1 MGAAPEPPAPRTI
14 AAVCA
19 EIGDRHGF
27 ALQPWNVEW
36 ADTLVAAWNDPA
48 IAEWNPV
55 PPEPTIGLAQSWIWG
70 TASQNEA
77 SVGID
82 VVMVEMSSGE
92 VAGEIG
98 LQIDPSQGVG
108 EFGFWIASDFRGRG
122 AAKTLCAF
130 ATDLAASLELS
141 GLVALVDPAN
151 DVAIGLLE
159 SLAWP
164 ELPTK
169 SERRA
174 FAYRTP

>member
-1 MGAAPEPPAPRTI
+1 MEKAARTI
-14 AAVCA
+14 AEVCA
-19 EIGDRHGF
+19 GIAERNGF
-27 ALQPWNVEW
+27 MLRPWNVEW
-36 ADTLVAAWNDPA
+36 AQTLVAAWNDPT

-55 PPEPTIGLAQSWIWG
+55 PPEPTIGLAKSWIWG

-82 VVMVEMSSGE
+82 VVMVEINSGE

-98 LQIDPSQGVG
+98 LQIDPSQAIA
-108 EFGFWIASDFRGRG
+108 EFGFWMASDYRGRG

-130 ATDLAASLELS
+130 ATDLAASLELN
-141 GLVALVDPAN
+141 GLVALVDPSN
-151 DVAIGLLE
+151 TVAIGLLE

>member
-1 MGAAPEPPAPRTI
+1 MAGRPESASPRTL

-19 EIGDRHGF
+19 RIDDREGF
-27 ALQPWNVEW
+27 ALRPWNVEW

-48 IAEWNPV
+48 IAQWNPV
-55 PPEPTIGLAQSWIWG
+55 PPEPTIGVAKSWIWG

-82 VVMVEMSSGE
+82 VVLVEMSSGE

-98 LQIDPSQGVG
+98 LQVDPSQAIA

-122 AAKTLCAF
+122 VAKTLCAF
-130 ATDLAASLELS
+130 AAELAAELELD
-141 GLVALVDPAN
+141 GLVALVDPGNEPA
-151 DVAIGLLE
+151 VGLLE
-159 SLAWP
+159 ALGWP
-164 ELPTK
+164 EVPTK

-174 FAYRTP
+174 FAYRTR